1 MLSHTR
7 IEEGEGQSSGSMNE
21 EENIHRGAGGEADF
35 HDWQKQ
41 LIPLWITGY
50 SNWLVYIHLATEG
63 WLKEPSDI
71 LLILFFAALLRIK

>member
-21 EENIHRGAGGEADF
+21 EENIHRGAGADF

-41 LIPLWITGY
+41 LIPLWMTGY

-71 LLILFFAALLRIK
+71 LLILFFAALLRVK